1 MPIDDSKDE
10 IEVIEC
16 FNLYSDFSSLRSII
30 KIEPLLCLFDRVR
43 TYSRSQKFPSIRN
56 DNS

>member
-10 IEVIEC
+10 IEVIER
-16 FNLYSDFSSLRSII
+16 FNLYSDFSSLRLII
-30 KIEPLLCLFDRVR
+30 KNHFCVYLIAVR